1 MASLNK
7 VQIIGN
13 LGGDPEMR
21 FTASGDAVAN
31 FSVAATR
38 RYTTRDG
45 EQREQTEWFRVV
57 CWRRLAEI
65 AGQYLQKGR
74 QVYIEGR
81 LETRQWQDRDGNTR
95 YTTEVIANE
104 MQMLGNRSEGGGG
117 GGGNFGGGGGS
128 GGGGG
133 GGGWQDGP
141 SDFGGGGPDAGDL
154 PFE

>member
-7 VQIIGN
+7 VMIIGN
-13 LGGDPEMR
+13 LGADPEMR
-21 FTASGDAVAN
+21 FTANGDAVAN
-31 FSVAATR
+31 FNVAASR

-104 MQMLGNRSEGGGG
+104 MQMLGSRGGGGDFSGGGG
-117 GGGNFGGGGGS
+117 GGGN
-128 GGGGG
+128 
-133 GGGWQDGP
+133 WQDGP
-141 SDFGGGGPDAGDL
+141 SDIGGGPDAGDL

>member
-7 VQIIGN
+7 VMIIGN
-13 LGGDPEMR
+13 LGADPEMR
-21 FTASGDAVAN
+21 FTANGDAVAN
-31 FSVAATR
+31 FNVAASR

-81 LETRQWQDRDGNTR
+81 LETRQWQDREGNTR

-104 MQMLGNRSEGGGG
+104 MQMLGSRGD
-117 GGGNFGGGGGS
+117 FGDS
-128 GGGGG
+128 GGGG

-141 SDFGGGGPDAGDL
+141 SDFGGGPDAGDL

>member
-7 VQIIGN
+7 VMIIGN

-21 FTASGDAVAN
+21 FTQNGDAVAN
-31 FSVAATR
+31 FSVAASR

-45 EQREQTEWFRVV
+45 DQREETEWFRVV

-65 AGQYLQKGR
+65 AGQYLSKGR

-81 LETRQWQDRDGNTR
+81 LQTRQWEDRDGNTR
-95 YTTEVIANE
+95 YTTEVVAQE
-104 MQMLGNRSEGGGG
+104 MVMLGSRSGGGDFG
-117 GGGNFGGGGGS
+117 QDDFGGGQQS
-128 GGGGG
+128 GGGGY
-133 GGGWQDGP
+133 Q
-141 SDFGGGGPDAGDL
+141 DAGDL

>member
-7 VQIIGN
+7 VMIIGN
-13 LGGDPEMR
+13 LGADPEMR
-21 FTASGDAVAN
+21 FTANGDAVAN
-31 FSVAATR
+31 FRVAASR

-81 LETRQWQDRDGNTR
+81 LETRQWEDRDGNTR
-95 YTTEVIANE
+95 YTTEVVANE
-104 MQMLGNRSEGGGG
+104 MVMLGSR
-117 GGGNFGGGGGS
+117 

-133 GGGWQDGP
+133 GGGGDWDDGS
-141 SDFGGGGPDAGDL
+141 SDFSGGPDAGDL

>member
-7 VQIIGN
+7 VMIIGN
-13 LGGDPEMR
+13 LGADPEMR
-21 FTASGDAVAN
+21 FTANGDAVAN
-31 FSVAATR
+31 LRVAASR

-95 YTTEVIANE
+95 YTTEVVANE
-104 MQMLGNRSEGGGG
+104 MVMLGSRGGGG
-117 GGGNFGGGGGS
+117 GGDFGGN
-128 GGGGG
+128 
-133 GGGWQDGP
+133 WQDGP
-141 SDFGGGGPDAGDL
+141 SDFGGGPDAGDL

>member
-7 VQIIGN
+7 VMIIGN
-13 LGGDPEMR
+13 LGADPEMR
-21 FTASGDAVAN
+21 FTANGDAVAN
-31 FSVAATR
+31 FRVAASR

-81 LETRQWQDRDGNTR
+81 LETRQWEDRDGNTR
-95 YTTEVIANE
+95 YTTEVVANE
-104 MQMLGNRSEGGGG
+104 MVMLGSRGGGGG
-117 GGGNFGGGGGS
+117 GGGN
-128 GGGGG
+128 
-133 GGGWQDGP
+133 WDDGP
-141 SDFGGGGPDAGDL
+141 SDMGGGPDAGDL

>member
-7 VQIIGN
+7 VMIIGN
-13 LGGDPEMR
+13 LGADPEMR
-21 FTASGDAVAN
+21 FTANGDAVAN
-31 FSVAATR
+31 FRVAASR

-81 LETRQWQDRDGNTR
+81 LETRQWEDRDGNTR
-95 YTTEVIANE
+95 YTTEVVANE
-104 MQMLGNRSEGGGG
+104 MVMLGSR
-117 GGGNFGGGGGS
+117 

-133 GGGWQDGP
+133 GGGGDWDDGP
-141 SDFGGGGPDAGDL
+141 SEFGGGPDAGDL

>member
-1 MASLNK
+1 M
-7 VQIIGN
+7 
-13 LGGDPEMR
+13 
-21 FTASGDAVAN
+21 AN
-31 FSVAATR
+31 FRVAASR

-81 LETRQWQDRDGNTR
+81 LETRQWEDRDGNTR
-95 YTTEVIANE
+95 YTTEVVANE
-104 MQMLGNRSEGGGG
+104 MVMLGSR
-117 GGGNFGGGGGS
+117 

-133 GGGWQDGP
+133 GGGGDWDDGP
-141 SDFGGGGPDAGDL
+141 SEFGGGPDAGDL

>member
-7 VQIIGN
+7 VMIIGN
-13 LGGDPEMR
+13 LGADPEMR
-21 FTASGDAVAN
+21 FTANGDAVAN
-31 FSVAATR
+31 FRVAASR

-81 LETRQWQDRDGNTR
+81 LETRQWEDRDGNTR
-95 YTTEVIANE
+95 YTTEVVANE
-104 MQMLGNRSEGGGG
+104 MVMLGSR
-117 GGGNFGGGGGS
+117 

-133 GGGWQDGP
+133 GGGGDWDDGP
-141 SDFGGGGPDAGDL
+141 SEFSGGPDAGDL

>member
-7 VQIIGN
+7 VMIIGN
-13 LGGDPEMR
+13 LGRDPEMR
-21 FTASGDAVAN
+21 FTANGDAVAN

-81 LETRQWQDRDGNTR
+81 LETRQWEDRDGNTR

-104 MQMLGNRSEGGGG
+104 MVMLGSRSGGGG
-117 GGGNFGGGGGS
+117 GDF
-128 GGGGG
+128 GGGG
-133 GGGWQDGP
+133 GGGWQGGP
-141 SDFGGGGPDAGDL
+141 PDFQGGGPDAGDL